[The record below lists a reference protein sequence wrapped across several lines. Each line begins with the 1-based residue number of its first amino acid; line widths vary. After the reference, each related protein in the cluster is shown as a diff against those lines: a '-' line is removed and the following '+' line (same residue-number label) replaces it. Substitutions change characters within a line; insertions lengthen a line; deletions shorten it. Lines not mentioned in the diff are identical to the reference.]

1 MDAAHRRQLQGA
13 YRLDGRRLARR
24 TTLNRESTVVALAPV
39 LERRPSD
46 REIEV
51 LQLVADGFSNREI
64 GDRLSIGA
72 GTVQSHIKNLL
83 DKLRA
88 SNRAHAAAIALR
100 ERLIA

>member
-1 MDAAHRRQLQGA
+1 
-13 YRLDGRRLARR
+13 
-24 TTLNRESTVVALAPV
+24 
-39 LERRPSD
+39 
-46 REIEV
+46 V